1 MAKKNKEFNFKLY
14 GISVF
19 IVIAAALVI
28 ITATTFKSKYTAFN
42 PQEVAKS
49 YVSTIVSSGD
59 GYNAY
64 KNTLVS
70 KSSKYGDYI
79 RKYYMYPIIYKEA
92 GYTVETGKD
101 GLKGYNDKE
110 YKGEKTLNDDG
121 SLQGQLIEKMYP
133 IYEKLINENGWD
145 NYDLIFTSYFDEL
158 VKMRKEIF
166 EDDYISDEIMFT
178 ALEANVKTYGET
190 LTGTEDAFDENTG
203 LQTSF
208 KTTGKYQTA
217 YGENYVFSIDVKDDA
232 PLDIEIYKE
241 NCDSEIF
248 SSYGVS
254 INDISD
260 IKSFTVNVTDE
271 TGNVLTSADVLTVKI
286 GMSWYV
292 DNIQTETKALYNFFE
307 A

>member
-1 MAKKNKEFNFKLY
+1 
-14 GISVF
+14 
-19 IVIAAALVI
+19 
-28 ITATTFKSKYTAFN
+28 
-42 PQEVAKS
+42 
-49 YVSTIVSSGD
+49 
-59 GYNAY
+59 
-64 KNTLVS
+64 
-70 KSSKYGDYI
+70 
-79 RKYYMYPIIYKEA
+79 
-92 GYTVETGKD
+92 
-101 GLKGYNDKE
+101 
-110 YKGEKTLNDDG
+110 
-121 SLQGQLIEKMYP
+121 MYP